1 MLGRELDLM
10 SDEAILSLN
19 PFPNV
24 FARVSPDNKLKIVKA
39 LQERGELVAMTGD
52 GVNGE
57 LTTMHSVSFQNTLSN
72 DAFDKM
78 PRLSSVLPLA
88 LQWA

>member
-39 LQERGELVAMTGD
+39 LQERGEVVAMTGD

-57 LTTMHSVSFQNTLSN
+57 LITIHSVSFQKYTI
-72 DAFDKM
+72 
-78 PRLSSVLPLA
+78 
-88 LQWA
+88 